1 MEPFARTSRAVWWAF
16 AGAGVLALVAAA
28 AVGLALAP
36 ALVATGAWQ
45 LTSSIL
51 MAIAIAR
58 APGLRPA
65 VPFVG
70 VIAAGTIFGLA
81 GLLAH
86 GGDERIAL
94 IVIGIWSV
102 LAGAGCLAISRFAR
116 AFRVPDGG
124 LYSSAWL
131 SIGVGVAASTLPA
144 FGLGGTAAVPAAALT
159 ATGFAV
165 ILNATRLRTMPDS
178 APAVLSKREQ
188 RRRERGGQAG

>member
-16 AGAGVLALVAAA
+16 AGAGAAAMVAAA

-45 LTSSIL
+45 LTSSVL

-58 APGLRPA
+58 GPGLRPA
-65 VPFVG
+65 VPFLG
-70 VIAAGTIFGLA
+70 VTAAGAVFGLI
-81 GLLAH
+81 GLLAS
-86 GGDERIAL
+86 GGDERVAL

-102 LAGAGCLAISRFAR
+102 LAGAGCLAVSRFAR

-144 FGLGGTAAVPAAALT
+144 FGLGGIVAVPAAALA
-159 ATGFAV
+159 ATGFAT
-165 ILNATRLRTMPDS
+165 ILSATRLRTLPDS
-178 APAVLSKREQ
+178 APPVLSKREQ